1 VTLRLRI
8 ASLALAGLALANLA
22 SAQTAGAVKVFLTC
36 SRCDLA
42 ALKTSVPFA
51 EFVSDEAAS
60 EVSLGILVDDAGPA
74 QKWTLTIKGRGAFAG
89 RDRVISF
96 DEEAAAP
103 AERVRATLARY
114 VKLGIAEFAAGLPV
128 GRQLDLGFRRPA
140 ETAAGS
146 AARKDQKD
154 PWNHWVF
161 RLGASFDT
169 GGEQSSSYSSHSFS
183 GSANRVTDRWRLR
196 VNGSRNVDKSS
207 FDLDDETTIKSDTRN
222 WNVDGLAVKSLGPRW
237 SAMTSST
244 VSGSTFSNQKLYSR
258 VSPGIEFDV
267 FPYAESS
274 RRSLTFSYTV
284 GVAHYKYRNVTVF
297 DKLSENVL
305 QHGLNV
311 SFGMRQPWGQVGAF
325 SSFNQQLNHLDRNR
339 FSVSGN
345 ANVRLVKSLTLN
357 FNANYTRIRDQFTL
371 EKGQAS
377 EEEVLLRLR
386 QLATGYR
393 YNFNIGFGYAFGALS
408 NTTVNPR
415 FGGG

>member
-1 VTLRLRI
+1 VTFRLRV
-8 ASLALAGLALANLA
+8 AALALAGLALANLA
-22 SAQTAGAVKVFLTC
+22 GAQTAGLLKLFVTC
-36 SRCDLA
+36 PRCDLA
-42 ALKTSVPFA
+42 ALKTAVPFA
-51 EFVSDEAAS
+51 DFVTDEAAS
-60 EVSLGILVDDAGPA
+60 EVALAITVEDAGPA
-74 QKWTLTIKGRGAFAG
+74 QKWTLTVRGRGAFAG

-207 FDLDDETTIKSDTRN
+207 FDLDDETTIKSDRSS
-222 WNVDGLAVKSLGPRW
+222 WNLDTLSVKSLGPRW
-237 SAMTSST
+237 SAAVTTS
-244 VSGSTFSNQKLYSR
+244 VSGSTFSNQKLFGR
-258 VSPGIEFDV
+258 VTPGIEFDV

-274 RRSLTFSYTV
+274 RRSLTFSYTL
-284 GVAHYKYRNVTVF
+284 GPAHYSYRNVTIF
-297 DKLSENVL
+297 DKLSETVIQQVL
-305 QHGLNV
+305 FA
-311 SFGMRQPWGQVGAF
+311 SFGLRQPWGQIGAS
-325 SSFNQQLNHLDRNR
+325 SSFSQQVNHLDRNR
-339 FSVSGN
+339 FNVNASGN
-345 ANVRLVKSLTLN
+345 IRVFKSLTLN
-357 FNANYTRIRDQFTL
+357 ASASYSRLRDQFTI
-371 EKGQAS
+371 EKGAAT

-393 YNFNIGFGYAFGALS
+393 YGFNLGFGYAFGALS

-415 FGGG
+415 FGG